1 MTRSARHDHVDA
13 GFTLTELTVGIALL
27 SLVLAVAW
35 SGMFVINKSADV
47 SASAASA
54 ARDASMPLEEISE
67 CLMQNNMMAATDF
80 NGANPTGPNAANV
93 WTNKTM
99 GPNPEMDSFVTVLG
113 TDGKY
118 RLLWRTWTTA
128 SNMQT
133 LVSTKTWILSYN
145 NVNKLVNVPLFT
157 YFDASGTVVA
167 SPADIPSKTRSVLV
181 RVVAALP
188 DSGTIEATR
197 TIYFRNRN

>member
-1 MTRSARHDHVDA
+1 MMHLFRHQHADD

-27 SLVLAVAW
+27 SIVLAVAW

-47 SASAASA
+47 SANASSA
-54 ARDASMPLEEISE
+54 ARDASGPVEQISE
-67 CLMQNNMMAATDF
+67 CIMQNNMMAATDF
-80 NGANPTGPNAANV
+80 NGANPTGPQAINV
-93 WTNKTM
+93 WTNPTM

-113 TDGKY
+113 TDGNY

-133 LVSTKTWILSYN
+133 LVTSKTWILSYN

-157 YFDASGTVVA
+157 YYDASGTVVP
-167 SPADIPSKTRSVLV
+167 SPADIPSKARSVVV

-188 DSGTIEATR
+188 ESGTIEASR